1 VEKVEL
7 KKADAPVA
15 PPPEKTVIKVAGP
28 GKIVIPNVQGGSIR
42 VYEQQSGKS
51 PGSIHSSDKF
61 LQVPPGTY
69 KLQFGELYWEGFE
82 VAAGE
87 TKEIRVGTLRVPNVQ
102 GGSIRVYE
110 QQSGKSPGSIHSSD
124 KFLQVPPGTYKL
136 QFGAVFIENIA
147 VKAGQEVVL
156 EQ

>member
-1 VEKVEL
+1 MEKVEL

-69 KLQFGELYWEGFE
+69 KLQFG
-82 VAAGE
+82 
-87 TKEIRVGTLRVPNVQ
+87 
-102 GGSIRVYE
+102 
-110 QQSGKSPGSIHSSD
+110 
-124 KFLQVPPGTYKL
+124 
-136 QFGAVFIENIA
+136 AVFIENIA